1 MKLKTTDNTPSGALL
16 TNTLALF
23 SFLATVLASPISTPD
38 TPNSLASKS
47 GCVLGKC
54 GLAGKCFKEGSCF
67 GVNIFDPDW
76 SHCSYCSCPGRGFGG
91 RTDPTCVMDTDCLNV
106 QLGNTPDPCGHKGHQ
121 YGGRAASANPA
132 PQRDGGVIDKYA
144 TKPNI
149 KAPSNIPES
158 IPFTNYLASRSTIEA
173 DAVEKL
179 RDAKPE
185 SHVLNERDELMKE
198 YARLIDDGPS
208 GPVIP
213 DAAMMARLR
222 SITHPGKR
230 GCYTVENGAM
240 VERRG
245 ACDTVE
251 NNTDIDGDVDAD
263 VDVDLKKRGG
273 CFTVENGVIVEK
285 RGGCGSVE
293 PDVEGG
299 PRDPLTA
306 VAEGDPR
313 DPLVAVAEG
322 DPRDPLA
329 AVAEGDPRDPLA
341 AVEKR
346 GGCFTVENGVIVEK
360 RGGCGSVGPDVEG
373 DPRDPLAAVAEG
385 DPRDP
390 LTAVAEGDPRDPLA
404 AVVEGDPRDPL
415 AAVEKRVGCFVRED
429 GIVYARPNCD
439 DPNRGTGPP
448 FPVAEGDPRDPLTV
462 VAEGDPR
469 DPLAV
474 VAEGDPRDPL
484 AVVAEGDPQD
494 PLTAVAEGDPRDE

>member
-1 MKLKTTDNTPSGALL
+1 
-16 TNTLALF
+16 
-23 SFLATVLASPISTPD
+23 
-38 TPNSLASKS
+38 
-47 GCVLGKC
+47 
-54 GLAGKCFKEGSCF
+54 
-67 GVNIFDPDW
+67 
-76 SHCSYCSCPGRGFGG
+76 
-91 RTDPTCVMDTDCLNV
+91 MDTDCLNV

-230 GCYTVENGAM
+230 GCYTVEVENGAM

-285 RGGCGSVE
+285 RGGCGSVG
-293 PDVEGG
+293 PDVEGD
-299 PRDPLTA
+299 PRDPLAA

-341 AVEKR
+341 AVEK
-346 GGCFTVENGVIVEK
+346 C
-360 RGGCGSVGPDVEG
+360 
-373 DPRDPLAAVAEG
+373 
-385 DPRDP
+385 
-390 LTAVAEGDPRDPLA
+390 
-404 AVVEGDPRDPL
+404 
-415 AAVEKRVGCFVRED
+415 VGCFVRED

-448 FPVAEGDPRDPLTV
+448 FPVAEGDPRDPLT
-462 VAEGDPR
+462 
-469 DPLAV
+469 
-474 VAEGDPRDPL
+474 
-484 AVVAEGDPQD
+484 
-494 PLTAVAEGDPRDE
+494 AVAEGDPRDE